1 MNKKKCF
8 GIGRDPIIER
18 RLSSSAIFIP
28 LLFLP
33 RTKGRA
39 SSFGN
44 RYDGVSIERL
54 LHLVKRGE
62 KRGRCNR
69 PLISTRRRKEES
81 LPSESLVINSR

>member
-1 MNKKKCF
+1 MNKKKRF

-18 RLSSSAIFIP
+18 RLSSSVIFIP

-54 LHLVKRGE
+54 LHLVKRG
-62 KRGRCNR
+62 K
-69 PLISTRRRKEES
+69 KEDVATA
-81 LPSESLVINSR
+81 P